1 MTEIYFVKNDVHFT
15 KTEKKIID
23 YIIASPQ
30 EFIRMSIGDVARCIG
45 SSEPTVSRFARHCG
59 YADFKELKSAVLR
72 HVAEENPPAG
82 KLNSTLGSES
92 SNTPEGFLRR
102 QQYCIEKTL
111 EFLDENMLEKA
122 ADTILSSDTIYLY
135 AKGAAVS
142 MAELLKF
149 RLNRFGKKVIRL
161 PAGSSELFEYM
172 NFFTE
177 KDLVILFGFQK
188 TPKEAAVILDYQKK
202 IHYKCIFFT
211 SRLYHSLEQEAVIP
225 LFVFRGE
232 PSEYH
237 SMAAPAALLDAL
249 VDQPSHDHNAG
260 HNCHNRHTADN
271 QLTSCQCD
279 SAPFDCR
286 RKRLCIGS
294 ENQERHI
301 LEQIA
306 DTNRR
311 NQNCQR

>member
-1 MTEIYFVKNDVHFT
+1 MTDIYFVKSDVHFT

-59 YADFKELKSAVLR
+59 YSDFKELKNAVLR

-82 KLNSTLGSES
+82 KLNFTLGSGS
-92 SNTPEGFLRR
+92 SNTPAGFLRR

-111 EFLDENMLEKA
+111 EFLDEDLLGNA
-122 ADTILSSDTIYLY
+122 ADAILASDTVYLY

-149 RLNRFGKKVIRL
+149 RLNRFGKKVILL

-172 NFFTE
+172 NFFTK

-188 TPKEAAVILDYQKK
+188 TPKEAAVILDHQKK
-202 IHYKCIFFT
+202 FITGVSFLQAGSIIHWTRNMSFLCSSSVANPQNTIPWRRLPRCLILSWFFWELKWA
-211 SRLYHSLEQEAVIP
+211 SPPPDIWI
-225 LFVFRGE
+225 VFTG
-232 PSEYH
+232 
-237 SMAAPAALLDAL
+237 
-249 VDQPSHDHNAG
+249 
-260 HNCHNRHTADN
+260 
-271 QLTSCQCD
+271 
-279 SAPFDCR
+279 
-286 RKRLCIGS
+286 
-294 ENQERHI
+294 
-301 LEQIA
+301 
-306 DTNRR
+306 
-311 NQNCQR
+311 

>member
-1 MTEIYFVKNDVHFT
+1 MTDIYFVKSDVHFT

-59 YADFKELKSAVLR
+59 YRDFKELKSAVLQ
-72 HVAEENPPAG
+72 HIAEENPPAG

-92 SNTPEGFLRR
+92 SNTPEGFLHR

-111 EFLDENMLEKA
+111 EFLDEESLDKA
-122 ADTILSSDTIYLY
+122 ADAILAAENIYIY
-135 AKGAAVS
+135 AKGASVS

-149 RLNRFGKKVIRL
+149 RLNRFGRRVILL
-161 PAGSSELFEYM
+161 PSGSSELFEYM

-177 KDLVILFGFQK
+177 KDLVVLFGFQK
-188 TPKEAAVILDYQKK
+188 TPKEAAVLLDYQKK
-202 IHYKCIFFT
+202 IHYKSIFFT

-249 VDQPSHDHNAG
+249 VVMLGAKLG
-260 HNCHNRHTADN
+260 TASSEH
-271 QLTSCQCD
+271 L
-279 SAPFDCR
+279 DCLYKLKEHYKTEIPR
-286 RKRLCIGS
+286 
-294 ENQERHI
+294 
-301 LEQIA
+301 
-306 DTNRR
+306 
-311 NQNCQR
+311 

>member
-1 MTEIYFVKNDVHFT
+1 MTDIYFVKSDVHFT
-15 KTEKKIID
+15 KTEKKIIE
-23 YIIASPQ
+23 YIIASPH
-30 EFIRMSIGDVARCIG
+30 EFIRMSIGDIARCIG

-59 YADFKELKSAVLR
+59 YSDFKELKGAVLQ
-72 HVAEENPPAG
+72 HISEENPPAG

-92 SNTPEGFLRR
+92 SATPDGFLRH

-111 EFLDENMLEKA
+111 EFLDEEVLDRS
-122 ADTILSSDTIYLY
+122 ADAILSAENIYIY
-135 AKGAAVS
+135 AKGASVS

-149 RLNRFGKKVIRL
+149 RLNRFGRKVTLL

-188 TPKEAAVILDYQKK
+188 TPKEASVLLDYQKEA
-202 IHYKCIFFT
+202 HYKCIFFT
-211 SRLYHSLEQEAVIP
+211 SRLYHSLDKDVVLP

-249 VDQPSHDHNAG
+249 VVMLGAKLGETSSV
-260 HNCHNRHTADN
+260 
-271 QLTSCQCD
+271 QLD
-279 SAPFDCR
+279 
-286 RKRLCIGS
+286 RLYRLKEHYKTEIP
-294 ENQERHI
+294 R
-301 LEQIA
+301 
-306 DTNRR
+306 
-311 NQNCQR
+311 